1 MQEEEEGQE
10 EGGQQATKTGKSKSK
25 PKNKKRGW
33 RGDAVLLGAAAHEG
47 NVSSEDE
54 SMDDVGS
61 QDGAASMEDSDA
73 WDRGGGGSSDAW
85 DRGGSD
91 DDDASDRDGGGGATS
106 LEAVRDKAQR
116 TAAGEQLVRREAE
129 ARAGEL
135 LTRLEAAET
144 AREQLDEELRH
155 RLEDERLESESRSA
169 GVSASSG
176 SARYHVQF
184 AT

>member
-25 PKNKKRGW
+25 PKNKKLGR
-33 RGDAVLLGAAAHEG
+33 RGDAALLGVAAHEG

-61 QDGAASMEDSDA
+61 RTARAASMEDSDA
-73 WDRGGGGSSDAW
+73 SDRGGGGSSDAW

-91 DDDASDRDGGGGATS
+91 DDDASDRYCGGGATS

-116 TAAGEQLVRREAE
+116 TAAGEHLVRREAE

-155 RLEDERLESESRSA
+155 QLEDERLESESRSA
-169 GVSASSG
+169 GVSA
-176 SARYHVQF
+176 RYHVHSLF
-184 AT
+184 AS